1 MVLRTLVLAGLA
13 FLALTSA
20 AAAQSGP
27 DVDQPVVAGDWITA
41 CDAAR
46 KCGAFS
52 LPEAG
57 PLETPAELLVRITRE
72 YQPGAET
79 VLKLELTDDYG
90 PYPDGAAVR
99 VLIDGRAALDG
110 RKVEGGALSL
120 QGADAIALI
129 TRMDGGSR
137 LSMEDDEGGLVASVS
152 LAGLRDV
159 LTRMDV
165 KQRRDGT
172 EDGLILRG
180 PAVADWRR
188 VGLFMPMPPIRP
200 GDRNE
205 LDRPT
210 TPDPA
215 LLDRL
220 RAGVSCPQ
228 HVTARLDRTTTLLLI
243 TADCHGYGRQGL
255 LALIDEEGEIV
266 PAPFESFQ
274 VGGEPHVVTA
284 EPAGEVILSDPYWE
298 NTDGVLVVQRKDR
311 AYGDCGDRQEYRWDA
326 VQKRF
331 RLASYASMPVCRG
344 VREFIVTHVADLSLA
359 ESPPRLRS
367 FDCGTEITGLDWG
380 VCWDVELRALAL
392 QVEAKQWEIGGTLGR
407 RTGDALTADWGMWLD
422 ALRRELGHRWLDSV
436 SEDVEAALR
445 WRLEF
450 LSLIAPRTGLEG
462 RWGNHNADV
471 AVHTNGGET
480 VFEVTSPS
488 CEFTLAS
495 GQPPMLEGVG
505 DLLRVTVRR
514 SDFERAY
521 PSLEGCFETERPES
535 VVDGLYFPLA
545 ADDN

>member
-1 MVLRTLVLAGLA
+1 MVVKTLVFAGLA

-79 VLKLELTDDYG
+79 VLKLELTDEYG

-99 VLIDGRAALDG
+99 VLIDGQVSLDS
-110 RKVEGGALSL
+110 RTVEGGALSL
-120 QGADAIALI
+120 AGADAIALI
-129 TRMDGGSR
+129 TGLHGASR
-137 LSMEDDEGGLVASVS
+137 LSIEDDEGGLVASVS

-159 LTRMDV
+159 LSRMDV

-188 VGLFMPMPPIRP
+188 VGLFMPMPPIRVD
-200 GDRNE
+200 DRDG
-205 LDRPT
+205 LARPT
-210 TPDPA
+210 TPDLA

-243 TADCHGYGRQGL
+243 TSDCGGYGRQGI
-255 LALIDEEGEIV
+255 LALIDEEGDIV
-266 PAPFESFQ
+266 PAPFEAFQ

-298 NTDGVLVVQRKDR
+298 NTDGVLVVERKDR

-326 VQKRF
+326 VQRRF
-331 RLASYASMPVCRG
+331 RLASYASMPACRG
-344 VREFIVTHVADLSLA
+344 IREFIVTYVADLSTPQTA
-359 ESPPRLRS
+359 PRLRS

-380 VCWDVELRALAL
+380 VCWDVELRELAL
-392 QVEAKQWEIGGTLGR
+392 QVEAKQREIGVTLGR

-436 SEDVEAALR
+436 SEDVEAALKS
-445 WRLEF
+445 RLEF
-450 LSLIAPRTGLEG
+450 LSLIDPRVGIEG
-462 RWGNHNADV
+462 RWGNYAGEV
-471 AVHTNGGET
+471 EVHSNRGET
-480 VFEVTSPS
+480 VFEASSPS

-495 GQPPMLEGVG
+495 GQPPMLESVG

-514 SDFERAY
+514 PDFERVY
-521 PSLEGCFETERPES
+521 PSLEGCFARERPES
-535 VVDGLYFPLA
+535 VADGLYFPLA